1 MNTNIKLFCPDCG
14 HAIIDTRQEVQPYDD
29 FDQYTGF
36 RCNGCGKTFTD
47 DEIKEMNQLVLCLT

>member
-47 DEIKEMNQLVLCLT
+47 DEIKEMN